1 MEVLSTRK
9 QCSHSPLELSIN
21 LINNEV
27 TDYMKNQFYINYS
40 ITNITSYGK
49 VDVIREREVTLGD
62 TQC

>member
-21 LINNEV
+21 LINNEI
-27 TDYMKNQFYINYS
+27 TDYMKNQFYIKYS